1 MKRALF
7 LVAVMLSSAAA
18 FGAEQTHRY
27 MVALRAQHLVG
38 GARVINGVDLP
49 SRSVEELRNL
59 DAYIADLTDAEVAQ
73 LRQDP
78 SVKYV
83 EKQIRFDALGTTAT
97 HNPTAELHPLDAQV
111 TPYGISMV
119 HAPDVWS
126 VEKGEGINVVVIDTG
141 VDYTHPDLKDTY
153 KGGFNAITKSNDPKD
168 DNEHG
173 THVSGTIAAANNNVG
188 VVGVAP
194 KANLWAVKVLNAA
207 GSGSNTN
214 IASGINW
221 VITKKAEVGGNW
233 IINMS
238 LGQCTD
244 VTVDAENCSATPSLT
259 VRDACQKA
267 ADAGILLF
275 AAAGNESTATHPATV
290 AYPAA
295 FTSVTAVAAVDSNQ
309 AVAVF
314 SDQGPEIAVSAPGVG
329 VFSTVPVG
337 AGFYTEVKSAS
348 KSDDAFAVVGSSR
361 GSLTGKY
368 VYCGLGQAAGD
379 FPASVKGNIALI
391 QRGVATFNVKVKNAL
406 TAGATG
412 VVIYNCS
419 STATPTTCGNDSLG
433 GWTLIG
439 KLADGVTDNPADL
452 NFNWPIAVG
461 ITNADGEELR
471 KASADSSVT
480 VTNVTDDYDTLSGT
494 SMACPHAVGV
504 AALVWGADPSAS
516 ATDVKNAMFNTT
528 KDLGAT
534 GRDSVFG
541 FGLLDAFSAAKAL
554 APAKFGTNVTPPATS
569 VPGRRILR
577 RGR

>member
-27 MVALRAQHLVG
+27 VVAMQTQRGAG
-38 GARVINGVDLP
+38 GARTINGVDLP
-49 SRSVEELRNL
+49 GRTVEELRNL
-59 DAYIADLTDAEVAQ
+59 DAYIADLTDSEVAQ
-73 LRQDP
+73 LRKDP

-83 EKQIRFDALGTTAT
+83 EKQIRFDAFGLAAT
-97 HNPTAELHPLDAQV
+97 HAPTAELHPLDAQV

-126 VEKGEGINVVVIDTG
+126 VEKGDGINVAVVDTG
-141 VDYTHPDLKDTY
+141 VDYTHPELKDAY

-173 THVSGTIAAANNNVG
+173 THVSGTIAAADNNLG

-194 KANLWAVKVLNAA
+194 KANLWAVKVLNAN
-207 GSGSNTN
+207 GSGSNTT

-221 VITKKAEVGGNW
+221 VISKKAEVGGNW

-244 VTVDAENCSATPSLT
+244 VSVDAENCSATPSIS
-259 VRDACQKA
+259 VRDACQHA
-267 ADAGILLF
+267 ADAGILIF
-275 AAAGNESTATHPATV
+275 AAAGNESTASHAATV

-295 FTSVTAVAAVDSNQ
+295 FSSVTAVAAIDSNQ

-314 SDQGPEIAVSAPGVG
+314 SDQGPEIAVSAPGVN

-337 AGFYTEVKSAS
+337 NGAYSEVKSAA
-348 KSDDAFAVVGSSR
+348 KSDEAFAVIGSAK
-361 GSLTGKY
+361 GTLNGKY
-368 VYCGLGQAAGD
+368 VYCGLGATAGD

-391 QRGVATFNVKVKNAL
+391 QRGTATFNVKTKNAL
-406 TAGATG
+406 AAGATA

-419 STATPTTCGNDSLG
+419 IAATPTTCTNTAL

-439 KLADGVTDNPADL
+439 KLADNVTDNPADL
-452 NFNWPIAVG
+452 AFGWPVTVG
-461 ITNADGEELR
+461 ISYDDGEALR
-471 KASADSSVT
+471 KAAADSQISVT
-480 VTNVTDDYDTLSGT
+480 NIADDYDTLSGT

-504 AALVWGADPSAS
+504 AALVWGADPTAS
-516 ATDVKNAMFNTT
+516 ATDVKNAMYNTA
-528 KDLGAT
+528 KDLGT
-534 GRDSVFG
+534 SGRDSVFG
-541 FGLLDAFSAAKAL
+541 FGLLDAYSAAKAL

>member
-7 LVAVMLSSAAA
+7 LVAVLISSAAA

-27 MVALRAQHLVG
+27 VVAMRTQRGAG
-38 GARVINGVDLP
+38 GARTINGVDLP
-49 SRSVEELRNL
+49 GRTVEELRNL
-59 DAYIADLTDAEVAQ
+59 DAYVADLTEAEAAQ
-73 LRQDP
+73 LRKDP
-78 SVKYV
+78 DVKYV
-83 EKQIRFDALGTTAT
+83 EHEIRFDALGTTAT
-97 HNPTAELHPLDAQV
+97 HAPTAELHPLDAQV

-119 HAPDVWS
+119 HAPDVWT
-126 VEKGEGINVVVIDTG
+126 VEKGDGINVVVIDTG
-141 VDYTHPDLKDTY
+141 VDYTHPELKDAY
-153 KGGFNAITKSNDPKD
+153 KGGFNAITKTTDPKD

-173 THVSGTIAAANNNVG
+173 THVSGTIVAADNNLG

-194 KANLWAVKVLNAA
+194 KANLWAVKVLNAS
-207 GSGSNTN
+207 GSGTNTN

-221 VITKKAEVGGNW
+221 VISKKAEVGGNW

-244 VTVDAENCSATPSLT
+244 VSVDPEQCSATPSIT
-259 VRDACQKA
+259 VRDACQHA
-267 ADAGILLF
+267 ADAGILIF
-275 AAAGNESTATHPATV
+275 AAAGNESTASHAATV

-295 FTSVTAVAAVDSNQ
+295 FSSVTAVAAIDSNQ

-337 AGFYTEVKSAS
+337 AGAYSEVKSGS
-348 KSDDAFAVVGSSR
+348 KSDDAFAVVGSAK
-361 GSLTGKY
+361 GTLAGKY
-368 VYCGLGQAAGD
+368 VYCGLGATAGD

-391 QRGVATFNVKVKNAL
+391 QRGTATFNVKTKNAL
-406 TAGATG
+406 AAGATA

-419 STATPTTCGNDSLG
+419 ITATPSTCTNTSL

-439 KLADGVTDNPADL
+439 KLADNVTDNPADL
-452 NFNWPIAVG
+452 NFGWPVTVG
-461 ITNADGEELR
+461 ISYDDGEALR
-471 KASADSSVT
+471 KAATDSSIT
-480 VTNVTDDYDTLSGT
+480 VTNIVDDYDTLSGT

-504 AALVWGADPSAS
+504 AALVWGADPAAS
-516 ATDVKNAMFNTT
+516 ATDVKNAMYNTSH
-528 KDLGAT
+528 DLGTT

-554 APAKFGTNVTPPATS
+554 APSKFGSPVTPATT
-569 VPGRRILR
+569 VPGRRIIR
-577 RGR
+577 RGH